1 MINFLLKVWK
11 YILNIIIWNYFDF
24 CFYIILNVEMVLKI
38 VGKIGGW
45 MIKVDNVLKK
55 LKEVVEED

>member
-1 MINFLLKVWK
+1 MWMCKVMFRCIFYDNLLFK
-11 YILNIIIWNYFDF
+11 FF
-24 CFYIILNVEMVLKI
+24 FYLIRFGLFKI

-45 MIKVDNVLKK
+45 MIEVDNVLKK